1 MFPGSCQAQYQGLR
15 SKSDLLNRL
24 ARWILFNI
32 SLTILSKNSIYLNQF
47 YLNCLNKQTVP
58 NDVKTSFYIIMK
70 EIIII

>member
-24 ARWILFNI
+24 AQWILFNS
-32 SLTILSKNSIYLNQF
+32 SLTILSKNSIYLHQF

-58 NDVKTSFYIIMK
+58 NDVKTSFYIVMK